1 MFLKISEYSQ
11 ENACVKSLFNKV
23 AILKISCFIKIDS
36 NTVFFCKYREIFRAR
51 LLQNNSG
58 GSFWMFERAIN
69 TPTAQKIKFS
79 IKDFFSKCDQICSF
93 LRIWTHLLTKS
104 IMENFI
110 FVQCPLV
117 FATIC
122 NSKKSIRGETHI

>member
-58 GSFWMFERAIN
+58 GSFWTERLNLKTPKNTFRFKSSSGLSHVQGQAQFSFPCSLLFAAIKGGKSRDQKKKKGATRLKIFENI
-69 TPTAQKIKFS
+69 
-79 IKDFFSKCDQICSF
+79 
-93 LRIWTHLLTKS
+93 
-104 IMENFI
+104 
-110 FVQCPLV
+110 
-117 FATIC
+117 
-122 NSKKSIRGETHI
+122 